1 MYITKQA
8 KDILKEH
15 GITRKTL
22 DEYSVSQLKQLGLT
36 AIDARSCPSSAVA
49 LVADGEDIILRYRKD
64 DGNPLSSEGN
74 HHLLCFR
81 QFLLHVSAA
90 GSRDMQ

>member
-36 AIDARSCPSSAVA
+36 AIDARSFPSSAVA
-49 LVADGEDIILRYRKD
+49 LVADGEDIIHCSLT
-64 DGNPLSSEGN
+64 S
-74 HHLLCFR
+74 F
-81 QFLLHVSAA
+81 
-90 GSRDMQ
+90 